1 MSTQQNIQEIINT
14 IHATAAVK
22 SPEAALQIAENSLRD
37 TAAQLTPQERALL
50 FAEKGKMLWRLEHR
64 GEAMSAYQQGAV
76 LDPEGPAAM
85 LLDHS
90 RSIMDFFNPDLLN
103 P

>member
-1 MSTQQNIQEIINT
+1 MSNQQNIPEIINR
-14 IHATAAVK
+14 IHATAAEK

-50 FAEKGKMLWRLEHR
+50 FAEKGKMLWRMERR
-64 GEAMSAYQQGAV
+64 GEAMSAYQQGAR

-85 LLDHS
+85 LLEHS
-90 RSIMDFFNPDLLN
+90 RSIMDFFNPDIFN